1 MEYNIDEIVKNMDF
15 LSGKLVD
22 LGNGLML
29 TNKEIEVLDRYNIN
43 YKNCSNL
50 KEVLSKIEEVFYD
63 EDGADLEELDIVS
76 ETIAERDYYQNTNK

>member
-1 MEYNIDEIVKNMDF
+1 MEYNIDEIVKNIDF

-43 YKNCSNL
+43 YKSCSNL
-50 KEVLSKIEEVFYD
+50 KGVLSRIEEVFY
-63 EDGADLEELDIVS
+63 EDDSDLEDLDIVS
-76 ETIAERDYYQNTNK
+76 ESIAERDYYQNTNK

>member
-15 LSGKLVD
+15 VSGKLVD

-43 YKNCSNL
+43 YKSCCNL
-50 KEVLSKIEEVFYD
+50 KEVLSKIEEVFYE
-63 EDGADLEELDIVS
+63 EDSDLEDLDIVS